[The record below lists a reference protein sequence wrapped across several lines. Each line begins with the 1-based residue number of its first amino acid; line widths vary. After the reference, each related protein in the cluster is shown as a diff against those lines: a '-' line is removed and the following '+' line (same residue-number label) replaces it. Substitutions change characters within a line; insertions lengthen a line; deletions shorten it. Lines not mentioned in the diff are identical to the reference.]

1 MLNTNFMQKTSIQHH
16 RIQPHRNH
24 VLVQLHDGREDQ
36 LVVLPDTAKH
46 QANPFGLVIAV
57 GEGVEA
63 VESGD
68 KLIFM
73 PNAMLIQ
80 IVFEQ
85 EKFVFVK
92 ADQILGKYVPE
103 ELNQFAAPST
113 LLNNP

>member
-1 MLNTNFMQKTSIQHH
+1 M
-16 RIQPHRNH
+16 
-24 VLVQLHDGREDQ
+24 VQLHDGREDA
-36 LVVLPDTAKH
+36 LVLVPDTAKH
-46 QANPFGLVIAV
+46 QLNPFGLVISV

-63 VESGD
+63 VYPGD

-80 IVFEQ
+80 IGLGG

-103 ELNQFAAPST
+103 IPVREPSV
-113 LLNNP
+113 LKDIVCKPS